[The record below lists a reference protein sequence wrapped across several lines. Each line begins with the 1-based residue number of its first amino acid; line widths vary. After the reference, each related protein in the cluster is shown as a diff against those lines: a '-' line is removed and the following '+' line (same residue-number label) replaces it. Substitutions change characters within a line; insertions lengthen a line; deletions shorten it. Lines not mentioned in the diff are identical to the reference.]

1 MQNVDQARLEQWR
14 RDPKAATSFLAGAK
28 ASVVMELLPQM
39 VHSQIQVNAFHCS
52 AALSACEKKS
62 VWTSCL
68 HILDFMKTWRVA
80 PNEIHYSVAMKALR
94 PESHWRQGLHL
105 LSSVVTAPNAVHAS
119 LALGSCPSWPQALR
133 VMQVMRELRLQ
144 SSSIT
149 FSVAISTCQASDAQQ
164 PGLAG
169 PDVLQRCVLAH
180 LLTLRSKGKAGKGAR
195 EKAGPGHERILK
207 PKVGCGPG
215 SITRGFASRV
225 SSVVGV
231 DSSAEVIATAKAKAA
246 ERDSEERT
254 GSVTF
259 EVASAYE
266 LPYEDETFDVV
277 FAHQLLQHL
286 SEPLR
291 ALQEMRRVC
300 KAGGLVAAREVAYS
314 TMQGAPVL
322 PGLHRWREVY
332 MMTAQRNGGEPDAG
346 LYLKKWMNSAG
357 FTSLRFTTST
367 VTHSDSGTDAAA
379 AKRFFGESWA
389 TRTLETFGP
398 QAVAFGFCS
407 AGELDEM
414 AAAWRSWAQ
423 EKLFRDRLLWK
434 CLDDGT
440 CAAWHAATCWLQ
452 RMQQTQLRVDPIS
465 FSAAIGACSKCQ
477 EWREVLNLLTALG
490 TGGMRADRA
499 LRNAAAPGRW
509 RWALSE
515 VLTSRVVE
523 EAPDEVTF
531 RALLAGCFWS
541 DALHLLQQMTR
552 DRCSPNAICLSSC
565 INACDP
571 TVWPQAIGLL
581 SGTLA
586 VPNAAW
592 FSMPVFKRG
601 LDAGRIKEVPPTV
614 VDLVGRRRDS

>member
-1 MQNVDQARLEQWR
+1 MGASISDQSLRAMERYTHGH
-14 RDPKAATSFLAGAK
+14 A
-28 ASVVMELLPQM
+28 ASVVSQHGARTVEDSAQFLLP
-39 VHSQIQVNAFHCS
+39 F
-52 AALSACEKKS
+52 
-62 VWTSCL
+62 
-68 HILDFMKTWRVA
+68 
-80 PNEIHYSVAMKALR
+80 LR
-94 PESHWRQGLHL
+94 PHVKL
-105 LSSVVTAPNAVHAS
+105 L
-119 LALGSCPSWPQALR
+119 
-133 VMQVMRELRLQ
+133 
-144 SSSIT
+144 
-149 FSVAISTCQASDAQQ
+149 D
-164 PGLAG
+164 
-169 PDVLQRCVLAH
+169 
-180 LLTLRSKGKAGKGAR
+180 
-195 EKAGPGHERILK
+195 
-207 PKVGCGPG
+207 VGCGPG

-332 MMTAQRNGGEPDAG
+332 MMTARRNGGEPDAG

-423 EKLFRDRLLWK
+423 DSSATFVYVNGEVVAEK
-434 CLDDGT
+434 T
-440 CAAWHAATCWLQ
+440 
-452 RMQQTQLRVDPIS
+452 
-465 FSAAIGACSKCQ
+465 
-477 EWREVLNLLTALG
+477 
-490 TGGMRADRA
+490 
-499 LRNAAAPGRW
+499 
-509 RWALSE
+509 
-515 VLTSRVVE
+515 
-523 EAPDEVTF
+523 
-531 RALLAGCFWS
+531 
-541 DALHLLQQMTR
+541 
-552 DRCSPNAICLSSC
+552 
-565 INACDP
+565 
-571 TVWPQAIGLL
+571 
-581 SGTLA
+581 
-586 VPNAAW
+586 
-592 FSMPVFKRG
+592 
-601 LDAGRIKEVPPTV
+601 
-614 VDLVGRRRDS
+614 